1 MANLFDYVAWRGDIS
16 FDTIPFNKID
26 ALLLSHISYSLL
38 NGLVPSSFEESKTL
52 NQLNKDFKASADY
65 EERLKIGFVINKKT
79 PELLSKTAKSL
90 RFKNVR
96 ICGYREIFSEDD
108 VEQFAAMTYI
118 VKNGKNEEVVISYRG
133 TDDTLV
139 GWKEDFN
146 IVWQNPIPAQKD
158 ALLYIEEASK
168 SFKNDFVII
177 GHSKGGN
184 LAINTAV
191 KCGDKIQKRIKQI
204 YNFDG
209 PGFSEDFFTKP
220 EYLAIENK
228 LVNIYPEMSL
238 VGMIFHHPEKYEIV
252 KSDGFAV
259 MQHDPLTWQI
269 LGPSFENKKDFTT
282 ESKMFYKTLN
292 EWVERLDSIQTKKF
306 VTALWDIIMASDVK
320 TLSELSKSG
329 LIAGAKMF
337 AKMATMDRESKEEVR
352 VVLDL
357 LRDIVFKDT
366 PLVKALHFKKDL

>member
-1 MANLFDYVAWRGDIS
+1 MANLFDYVAWRGDIF
-16 FDTIPFNKID
+16 FDTIPFNKLD

-38 NGLVPSSFEESKTL
+38 GGLVSENFEQAKSL
-52 NQLNKDFKASADY
+52 SQLAKDFKASPDY
-65 EERLKIGFVINKKT
+65 DERTKIGFLINKKT
-79 PELLSKTAKSL
+79 TELLLKAAKAP
-90 RFKNVR
+90 RFKNIK
-96 ICGYREIFSEDD
+96 ICAYRDIFDEEN

-118 VKNGKNEEVVISYRG
+118 IKNGKDEEAVISYRG
-133 TDDTLV
+133 TDDTLI
-139 GWKEDFN
+139 GWREDFN
-146 IVWQNPIPAQKD
+146 IVWQDPIPAQKD
-158 ALLYIEEASK
+158 ALAYIEEAAK
-168 SFKNDFVII
+168 ALKADIRIV

-191 KCGDKIQKRIKQI
+191 KCDAKIQKRILQI

-209 PGFSEDFFTKP
+209 PGFSEDFFKKP
-220 EYLAIENK
+220 EYLAIEDK
-228 LVNIYPEMSL
+228 LVNIYPEMSF

-269 LGPSFENKKDFTT
+269 MGPSFENKKDFVK
-282 ESKMFYKTLN
+282 ESKAFYKALN
-292 EWVERLDSIQTKKF
+292 EWVEKLDPAQTKKF
-306 VTALWDIIMASDVK
+306 VTALWDILMASDVK

-337 AKMATMDRESKEEVR
+337 AKMATMDWETKKEVK
-352 VVLDL
+352 VILDL

-366 PLVKALHFKKDL
+366 AIGRTLHFKKEL

>member
-38 NGLVPSSFEESKTL
+38 NGLVPSSFKESKTL
-52 NQLNKDFKASADY
+52 SQLNKDFKASADY

-79 PELLSKTAKSL
+79 PELLAKTAKSL

-118 VKNGKNEEVVISYRG
+118 VKNGKDEEVVISYRG

-209 PGFSEDFFTKP
+209 PGFSEDFFKKP
-220 EYLAIENK
+220 EYLAIESK
-228 LVNIYPEMSL
+228 LVNIYPEMSF

-269 LGPSFENKKDFTT
+269 LGPSFENKKDFTN

-292 EWVERLDSIQTKKF
+292 EWVERLDSVQTKKF